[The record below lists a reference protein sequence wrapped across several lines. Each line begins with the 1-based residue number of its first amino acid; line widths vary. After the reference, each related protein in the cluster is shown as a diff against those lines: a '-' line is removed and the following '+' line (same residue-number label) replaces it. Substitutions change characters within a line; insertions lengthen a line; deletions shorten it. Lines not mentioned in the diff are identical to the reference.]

1 MNDLITKIQSELPG
15 FSKGQKQI
23 ARFILEHY
31 DKAAF
36 MTASRLGVT
45 VGVSESTVVRF
56 ATELGYDGYPHLQ
69 RALQE
74 MIRNKLTSVQRME
87 VAGDRMGG
95 RDVLQTVLHA
105 DTDMIRVTLD
115 EIDRDAF
122 QGAVDALMGAK
133 RIYILGVRSSS
144 ALASFLG
151 FYFNLLFENVTLV
164 HTNSVSE
171 IFEQVLRVGPGD
183 VLFGISFPRYSKRT
197 LSAMKYARDRGARV
211 IALTDSQLSP
221 LARVADHVLL
231 ARSDMASFVDSLV
244 APLSVINA
252 LIVAVGMSR
261 RDEIEQTFNKLERI
275 WEEYD
280 VYEKPEDV
288 PPVKVYRPVYPS
300 TCA

>member
-45 VGVSESTVVRF
+45 VGVSESTVVSF
-56 ATELGYDGYPHLQ
+56 STELGYDGYPHLQ

-280 VYEKPEDV
+280 VYEKPEDDIN
-288 PPVKVYRPVYPS
+288 
-300 TCA
+300 

>member
-144 ALASFLG
+144 ASASFLG

-280 VYEKPEDV
+280 VYEKPEDDIN
-288 PPVKVYRPVYPS
+288 
-300 TCA
+300 

>member
-151 FYFNLLFENVTLV
+151 FYFNLLFEYVTLV

-280 VYEKPEDV
+280 VYEKPEDDIN
-288 PPVKVYRPVYPS
+288 
-300 TCA
+300 

>member
-275 WEEYD
+275 WEESD
-280 VYEKPEDV
+280 VYEKPEDDIN
-288 PPVKVYRPVYPS
+288 
-300 TCA
+300 

>member
-95 RDVLQTVLHA
+95 RDVLQTVPRGAVVPPLN
-105 DTDMIRVTLD
+105 TDMIRQTLD

-261 RDEIEQTFNKLERI
+261 RDEIEHTFNKLERI

-280 VYEKPEDV
+280 VYEKPEDDIN
-288 PPVKVYRPVYPS
+288 
-300 TCA
+300 

>member
-197 LSAMKYARDRGARV
+197 LSAMKYASDRGARV

-280 VYEKPEDV
+280 VYEKPEDDIN
-288 PPVKVYRPVYPS
+288 
-300 TCA
+300 

>member
-45 VGVSESTVVRF
+45 VGVSERTVVRF

-115 EIDRDAF
+115 EIDRDAV
-122 QGAVDALMGAK
+122 QGAVDALRGAK

-280 VYEKPEDV
+280 VYEKPEDDIN
-288 PPVKVYRPVYPS
+288 
-300 TCA
+300 

>member
-280 VYEKPEDV
+280 VYEKSEDDIN
-288 PPVKVYRPVYPS
+288 
-300 TCA
+300 

>member
-45 VGVSESTVVRF
+45 VGVSESTVERF
-56 ATELGYDGYPHLQ
+56 ANELGYDGYPHLQ

-261 RDEIEQTFNKLERI
+261 RDEIEHTFNKLERI

-280 VYEKPEDV
+280 VYEKPEDDIN
-288 PPVKVYRPVYPS
+288 
-300 TCA
+300 

>member
-280 VYEKPEDV
+280 VYEKPEDDIH
-288 PPVKVYRPVYPS
+288 
-300 TCA
+300 

>member
-1 MNDLITKIQSELPG
+1 MNDLITKIQSELPS

-171 IFEQVLRVGPGD
+171 IFEQVLRIGPGD
-183 VLFGISFPRYSKRT
+183 VLFGISFPSYSKRT

-280 VYEKPEDV
+280 VYEKPEDDIN
-288 PPVKVYRPVYPS
+288 
-300 TCA
+300 

>member
-261 RDEIEQTFNKLERI
+261 RDQIEQTFNKLERI

-280 VYEKPEDV
+280 VYEKPEDDIN
-288 PPVKVYRPVYPS
+288 
-300 TCA
+300 

>member
-133 RIYILGVRSSS
+133 RIHILGVRSSS

-261 RDEIEQTFNKLERI
+261 RDEIEHTFNKLERI

-280 VYEKPEDV
+280 VYEKPEDDIN
-288 PPVKVYRPVYPS
+288 
-300 TCA
+300 

>member
-1 MNDLITKIQSELPG
+1 MNDLINKIQSELPG

-36 MTASRLGVT
+36 MAASRLGTT

-87 VAGDRMGG
+87 VSSDRMGG

-105 DTDMIRVTLD
+105 DMDMIRQTLD

-122 QGAVDALMGAK
+122 QGAVDALIGAK

-144 ALASFLG
+144 ALSSFVG
-151 FYFNLLFENVTLV
+151 FYFNLLFENVRLV

-183 VLFGISFPRYSKRT
+183 VVFGVSFPRYSKRT
-197 LSAMKYARDRGARV
+197 LSAMQYARDRGARV
-211 IALTDSQLSP
+211 IALTDSRLSP
-221 LARVADHVLL
+221 LARVADHLLL

-261 RDEIEQTFNKLERI
+261 RDEIEQTFNKLESI

-280 VYEKPEDV
+280 VYEKPEDE
-288 PPVKVYRPVYPS
+288 
-300 TCA
+300 AN

>member
-1 MNDLITKIQSELPG
+1 MNDLITKIQSELPS

-171 IFEQVLRVGPGD
+171 IFEQVLRIGPGD

-280 VYEKPEDV
+280 VYAKPEDDIN
-288 PPVKVYRPVYPS
+288 
-300 TCA
+300 

>member
-151 FYFNLLFENVTLV
+151 FYFNLWFENVTLV

-280 VYEKPEDV
+280 VYEKPEDDIN
-288 PPVKVYRPVYPS
+288 
-300 TCA
+300 

>member
-95 RDVLQTVLHA
+95 RDALQTVLHA

-280 VYEKPEDV
+280 VYEKPEDDIN
-288 PPVKVYRPVYPS
+288 
-300 TCA
+300 

>member
-151 FYFNLLFENVTLV
+151 FYFNLLFENVTPV

-231 ARSDMASFVDSLV
+231 ARSDMASCVDSLV

-280 VYEKPEDV
+280 VYEKPEDDIN
-288 PPVKVYRPVYPS
+288 
-300 TCA
+300 

>member
-183 VLFGISFPRYSKRT
+183 VLVGISFPRYSKRT

-261 RDEIEQTFNKLERI
+261 RDEIEHTFNKLERI

-280 VYEKPEDV
+280 VYEKPEDDIN
-288 PPVKVYRPVYPS
+288 
-300 TCA
+300 

>member
-211 IALTDSQLSP
+211 IVLTDSQLSP

-261 RDEIEQTFNKLERI
+261 RDEIEHTFNKLERI

-280 VYEKPEDV
+280 VYEKPEDDIN
-288 PPVKVYRPVYPS
+288 
-300 TCA
+300 

>member
-74 MIRNKLTSVQRME
+74 MIRNKLTSVQRMEE

-280 VYEKPEDV
+280 VYEKPEDDIN
-288 PPVKVYRPVYPS
+288 
-300 TCA
+300 

>member
-1 MNDLITKIQSELPG
+1 MNDLINKIQSELPG

-36 MTASRLGVT
+36 MTASRLGTT

-87 VAGDRMGG
+87 VSSDRMGG

-105 DTDMIRVTLD
+105 DMDMIRQTLD

-122 QGAVDALMGAK
+122 QGAVDALIGAK

-144 ALASFLG
+144 ALSNFVG

-183 VLFGISFPRYSKRT
+183 VVLGVSFPRYSKRT
-197 LSAMKYARDRGARV
+197 LSAMQYARDRGARV
-211 IALTDSQLSP
+211 IALTDSRLSP
-221 LARVADHVLL
+221 LARVADHLLL

-280 VYEKPEDV
+280 VYEKPEDDV
-288 PPVKVYRPVYPS
+288 N
-300 TCA
+300 

>member
-151 FYFNLLFENVTLV
+151 FYFNLLFENVMLV

-280 VYEKPEDV
+280 VYEKPEDDIN
-288 PPVKVYRPVYPS
+288 
-300 TCA
+300 

>member
-280 VYEKPEDV
+280 IYEKPEDDIN
-288 PPVKVYRPVYPS
+288 
-300 TCA
+300 

>member
-23 ARFILEHY
+23 ARFISEHY

-280 VYEKPEDV
+280 VYEKPEDDIN
-288 PPVKVYRPVYPS
+288 
-300 TCA
+300 

>member
-105 DTDMIRVTLD
+105 DMDMTRLTLD

-197 LSAMKYARDRGARV
+197 LNAMKYARDRGARV

-244 APLSVINA
+244 APLSVVNA

-280 VYEKPEDV
+280 VYEKPEDDIN
-288 PPVKVYRPVYPS
+288 
-300 TCA
+300 